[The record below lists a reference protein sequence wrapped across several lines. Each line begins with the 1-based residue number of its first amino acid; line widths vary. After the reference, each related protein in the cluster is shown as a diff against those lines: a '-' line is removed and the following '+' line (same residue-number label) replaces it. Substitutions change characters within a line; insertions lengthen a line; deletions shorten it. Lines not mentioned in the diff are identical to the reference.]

1 MPPTPP
7 ALASSWSTT
16 ALVSPVVSSM
26 VHPMV
31 TSTLSSIVPFTPS
44 SPSASPL
51 PAPPP
56 LPSSSSLAAPGV
68 AEATVLPPS
77 RDPREERRAK
87 RRRLSAASSFP
98 SDLSSASDGSA
109 RRGKGSKH
117 ANASPGPF
125 ASALDHMPPLPP
137 TSGAKRHALGLGSVP
152 LAKADLQAIRRR
164 RAAHA
169 LVSILP
175 YGSAAFITRDPDHVI
190 VARPISETVSRMVD
204 ALAAHGCT
212 SLDGAFSAYGRLK
225 QWVRLHHPDATEI
238 VASHVTD
245 FHRDIGSG
253 ISILQKFDWLR
264 DHCGVE
270 LYSRAPVSRPFRSIG
285 PSRDNPKESITLAV
299 MVALS
304 SLAASAP
311 SPFVRAHAAAWF
323 TMGKAALRYE
333 QASSCV
339 INAVVPW
346 PPTNP
351 SFRVMFGSV
360 ISDKNPDRS
369 KMRPRPFWAVVDAL
383 DGSSAIL
390 DAILPMLDA
399 ASDVRCL
406 LLDTDSPDGSPTL
419 ASRWALSPPSSPRAL
434 ASLHGVL
441 LAAGVPH
448 DAATLLRHHSF
459 KRFLLNVV
467 ESDPSMRSV
476 DANEVGRFADS
487 TAQSDDLEPVAAML
501 QRHEARVSAMPAR
514 YAHKAKVRKCIDRLC
529 EIELGLRSAR
539 SRSAQGAS
547 IPYLDGW
554 DLFHPPAADP
564 TSPALAGL

>member
-1 MPPTPP
+1 
-7 ALASSWSTT
+7 
-16 ALVSPVVSSM
+16 
-26 VHPMV
+26 
-31 TSTLSSIVPFTPS
+31 
-44 SPSASPL
+44 
-51 PAPPP
+51 
-56 LPSSSSLAAPGV
+56 
-68 AEATVLPPS
+68 
-77 RDPREERRAK
+77 
-87 RRRLSAASSFP
+87 
-98 SDLSSASDGSA
+98 
-109 RRGKGSKH
+109 
-117 ANASPGPF
+117 
-125 ASALDHMPPLPP
+125 MPPLPP

-190 VARPISETVSRMVD
+190 AARPISETVSRMVD
-204 ALAAHGCT
+204 ALAGHGCT

-225 QWVRLHHPDATEI
+225 QWVRRHHPDATEI

-299 MVALS
+299 MEALS

-383 DGSSAIL
+383 DGSSATL

-399 ASDVRCL
+399 AADVRCL

-441 LAAGVPH
+441 LAAGVPR
-448 DAATLLRHHSF
+448 DAAILLRHHSF

-467 ESDPSMRSV
+467 ESDPSMGSV

-539 SRSAQGAS
+539 SRAAQGAS

-554 DLFHPPAADP
+554 DLFQPPAADP